1 MNDLKEETTTD
12 TRMYPAL
19 KLMERTTPPLRYG
32 REPLWRSPLP
42 NAVSSPLIPSWNW
55 HAIRDFA
62 PGTETVTL
70 DANGAY
76 LSALGQTAI
85 SHSQLTRTGGTHH
98 YPDPRTV
105 APGYYRI
112 TIPHWAFSG
121 TIVSPLG
128 DSARLQ
134 TEDSVWIAH
143 PTLILLLELTEPGH
157 IGPFEILDSFTST
170 KHISFKTWYE
180 KLRAVRTQ
188 CIDQTEVAHPGGRP
202 SDDDKCKCTACV
214 RYNAFKEG
222 YSAALSMMLTG
233 SKCKTQRPDWSQAVY
248 ATHSASMWRK
258 AWRYTGTN
266 KHLVSMGHV
275 DEIQILRADLQ
286 EALDREPK
294 SKPFRFDASG
304 RALGAMKIKRY
315 GHLVEET
322 PADTPRNGTVP
333 GSVEAWEEIL

>member
-1 MNDLKEETTTD
+1 MNTTQEDTTTD

-42 NAVSSPLIPSWNW
+42 HAIDAPLIPSWNW
-55 HAIRDFA
+55 HAVRDFV
-62 PGTETVTL
+62 PGTETVVL

-76 LSALGQTAI
+76 LSAMGQTSI
-85 SHSQLTRTGGTHH
+85 SHSQLIRTGPIEH

-105 APGYYRI
+105 APGYYKI
-112 TIPHWAFSG
+112 TVPHWAFSG

-128 DSARLQ
+128 DSARIETDDHL
-134 TEDSVWIAH
+134 WIAH
-143 PTLILLLELTEPGH
+143 PTLILLLELAAEGH
-157 IGPFEILDSFTST
+157 IGAFDILDAYTT
-170 KHISFKTWYE
+170 TRATSFKTWYE

-188 CIDQTEVAHPGGRP
+188 CLDQIESVHRDGRP
-202 SDDDKCKCTACV
+202 SDDDKCKCTPCV

-233 SKCKTQRPDWSQAVY
+233 NKCKTQRPDWSQAVY
-248 ATHSASMWRK
+248 ATHSATMWRK

-275 DEIQILRADLQ
+275 DELQILRDDLQ
-286 EALDREPK
+286 DALDRT

-304 RALGAMKIKRY
+304 RSLGAMKVKRY
-315 GHLVEET
+315 GQLEE
-322 PADTPRNGTVP
+322 PAAPPRTGAVP